1 MTHNQDGKRQPI
13 ETNPQKS
20 QGLKLA
26 NQNFKVTINQW
37 ATREVTNRQLLKHE
51 IHFFFQMEL
60 GDAKKKIL
68 RAENKIY
75 FLT

>member
-1 MTHNQDGKRQPI
+1 MWDLSSPTRDQTHVPCIGRLI
-13 ETNPQKS
+13 
-20 QGLKLA
+20 L
-26 NQNFKVTINQW
+26 NQW